1 MPSNPDSVSALLD
14 HSEALYFSGK
24 LREAIAL
31 LERAL
36 GSASVKDFIS
46 VELQLGKLLVA
57 AIFMEGANPQ
67 PARVHLQGALTG
79 GDPRQRATATDLLGL
94 SCYYEQLGRER
105 PEYTLARRHFETALA
120 ARKVWGT
127 LRELSESEFH
137 LGIVDQ
143 FTGHSEEAMN
153 RFRRAYALATEG
165 DHRVEQSFAIRH
177 IGFLQRA
184 RGDFMAAYESMAESL
199 LLRQQIGMVIYLP
212 FSHLSLAE
220 VAFALERSEDAERNY
235 LQAKTIA
242 MEIGNK
248 RGLLLAELGLGRLH
262 RKLERWADA
271 RVSFGNAHKIAEE
284 IGHRVALGEANDGL
298 KGLPA

>member
-57 AIFMEGANPQ
+57 TIFMEGASPQ

-105 PEYTLARRHFETALA
+105 STPWPAVISKPRSPPARSGELCASSASRNFTSASSINSPDTA
-120 ARKVWGT
+120 K
-127 LRELSESEFH
+127 
-137 LGIVDQ
+137 
-143 FTGHSEEAMN
+143 
-153 RFRRAYALATEG
+153 
-165 DHRVEQSFAIRH
+165 
-177 IGFLQRA
+177 
-184 RGDFMAAYESMAESL
+184 
-199 LLRQQIGMVIYLP
+199 
-212 FSHLSLAE
+212 
-220 VAFALERSEDAERNY
+220 
-235 LQAKTIA
+235 
-242 MEIGNK
+242 K
-248 RGLLLAELGLGRLH
+248 R
-262 RKLERWADA
+262 
-271 RVSFGNAHKIAEE
+271 
-284 IGHRVALGEANDGL
+284 
-298 KGLPA
+298 